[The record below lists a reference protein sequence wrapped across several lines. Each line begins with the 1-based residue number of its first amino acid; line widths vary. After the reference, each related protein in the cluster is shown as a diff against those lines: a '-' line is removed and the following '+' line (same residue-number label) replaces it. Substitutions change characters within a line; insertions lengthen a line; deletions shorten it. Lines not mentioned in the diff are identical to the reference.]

1 MHAGVAPGD
10 EIIAMNHIKAG
21 ADLPSRVA
29 RLNPDEEVVLHVFRR
44 DELHTLTA
52 TLRPA
57 PRDTVVLALET
68 EPAESASDILDGWLG
83 RIV

>member
-1 MHAGVAPGD
+1 
-10 EIIAMNHIKAG
+10 MNHIKAG

-29 RLNPDEEVVLHVFRR
+29 RLNPGEEVVLHVFRR

-57 PRDTVVLALET
+57 PRDTVVLALEK

-83 RIV
+83 PIV